1 MAIKHTAVSYYGFN
15 YVEHAEKD
23 FIEMKEHGCDTVIL
37 AITEFDM
44 DFWFPNI
51 EFYSDYYTKTELTA
65 MIDAF
70 EKNANFAGLKYL
82 NSKKTSTVS
91 SVINS
96 WRTKL

>member
-1 MAIKHTAVSYYGFN
+1 METFFTEA
-15 YVEHAEKD
+15 AEQLGTLKTTD
-23 FIEMKEHGCDTVIL
+23 GARYDTLLTRVNTESLFMKY
-37 AITEFDM
+37 M
-44 DFWFPNI
+44 QI

-65 MIDAF
+65 MIDEF